1 MYNHAPDN
9 YECPFCALLKGEDRL
24 SKQSD
29 VLYQDEDITAFISSH
44 WWPNNPGHVLI
55 IPNKHHENIY
65 DLPDDLSDMIYRMA
79 KRIALAMKEVYKSD
93 GVSTRQHN
101 EHDGG
106 QDVWHYHL
114 HVFPRYKNDELY
126 TNQYKARLTTPEERA
141 PYAAKLKEYL
151 NTHA

>member
-1 MYNHAPDN
+1 MYNHAPKN
-9 YECPFCALLKGEDRL
+9 YVCPFCNLLKGIDVL

-29 VLYQDEDITAFISSH
+29 IVYQDKHITAFISSH

-55 IPNKHHENIY
+55 IPNKHYENIY
-65 DLPDDLSDMIYRMA
+65 ELPENLSDKIHRLEKRMA
-79 KRIALAMKEVYKSD
+79 LAIKKAYRSD

-114 HVFPRYKNDELY
+114 HVFPRHKNDNLY
-126 TNQYKARLTTPEERA
+126 LMQYKAKLTTPKQRA
-141 PYAAKLKEYL
+141 PYAKKLRDYL
-151 NTHA
+151 RSHG